1 MSDRRSTGVVPYT
14 FSIVGVQ
21 KAGTSTLMAMIHR
34 HQQVARSP
42 RKELHYFDNES
53 RDWSDPDTS
62 DYVCPR
68 TRKRQRIAGDSTP
81 LYIFWPQ
88 ALQRMYDHRPEM
100 RLIAIFRDPI
110 ERVFSQWSMNRGRR
124 PQLTPDWP
132 TYIQTQRH
140 ATLPDSLPS
149 DIHVSRY
156 PALSGVVR
164 GFYGQQLERG
174 LSIFP
179 REQWL
184 LLSFREMLADH
195 ESTLGR
201 VTEHLG
207 LRDYAKPPELLHRM
221 GVWQGVQGTPVTG
234 EDLEGLAELYAEDL
248 QLFERLSG
256 IDVST
261 WPTRRILT
269 GEQDPAEL
277 AERLSKKVGLLP

>member
-1 MSDRRSTGVVPYT
+1 MSDRRTTGVVPYT

-42 RKELHYFDNES
+42 RKELHYFDNEA

-81 LYIFWPQ
+81 LYIFWPH
-88 ALQRMYDHRPEM
+88 ALQRMHDHRPET

-140 ATLPDSLPS
+140 KTLPDSLPT

-174 LSIFP
+174 LGIFP

-195 ESTLGR
+195 KATLNR
-201 VTEHLG
+201 VTEHNDANVISVGGRMHTVEDMTRFVEVFLG
-207 LRDYAKPPELLHRM
+207 TAYSDE
-221 GVWQGVQGTPVTG
+221 
-234 EDLEGLAELYAEDL
+234 
-248 QLFERLSG
+248 ERHN
-256 IDVST
+256 
-261 WPTRRILT
+261 RRIGMLSDYEKT
-269 GEQDPAEL
+269 GNLPPLPESALGHGPAQD
-277 AERLSKKVGLLP
+277 